1 MRALVADEDVVGDAR
16 PPLHDGRRR
25 RDHGLCRDLDEVG
38 RRLGELAALRGRRL
52 DAPQRARASARP
64 RGLVVLDGRGVR
76 RGVRLLVGEAVLVH
90 RPWGVP
96 GLLGRVVV
104 VVGAVWCLL
113 GRVVVAVLPGGVLGV
128 ERRFALELVVVV
140 HRCCYFVRRCS
151 CMQPDKVTSEQLLPC
166 APRLLYER
174 QTRAAMEVPINSICN
189 VSCSDVAK
197 PRCDGPA
204 AAAAR
209 PP

>member
-25 RDHGLCRDLDEVG
+25 RDHGLRRDLDEVG

-52 DAPQRARASARP
+52 DAPQRARAPARP

-113 GRVVVAVLPGGVLGV
+113 GRVVVAVLPGGVLSV

-151 CMQPDKVTSEQLLPC
+151 CMQHKRAIASRGRHGCYVRQNGSDDECQSV
-166 APRLLYER
+166 RLQSLCLR
-174 QTRAAMEVPINSICN
+174 NLCR
-189 VSCSDVAK
+189 
-197 PRCDGPA
+197 
-204 AAAAR
+204 
-209 PP
+209 

>member
-25 RDHGLCRDLDEVG
+25 RDHGLRRDLDEVG

-52 DAPQRARASARP
+52 DAPQRARAPARA
-64 RGLVVLDGRGVR
+64 RGLVVFHGRGVR
-76 RGVRLLVGEAVLVH
+76 RGVRLLVREAVLVH
-90 RPWGVP
+90 PPRRVP
-96 GLLGRVVV
+96 GLLGRVVVVV

-113 GRVVVAVLPGGVLGV
+113 GRVVVAVFPGGVLGV

-151 CMQPDKVTSEQLLPC
+151 CMQHKRAIASRRRHGYVRQNGSDDECQSV
-166 APRLLYER
+166 RLQSFCLR
-174 QTRAAMEVPINSICN
+174 NIC
-189 VSCSDVAK
+189 
-197 PRCDGPA
+197 R
-204 AAAAR
+204 
-209 PP
+209 

>member
-25 RDHGLCRDLDEVG
+25 RDHGLRRDLDEVG

-52 DAPQRARASARP
+52 DAPQRARAPARP
-64 RGLVVLDGRGVR
+64 RGLVVFHGRGVR
-76 RGVRLLVGEAVLVH
+76 RVRLLVREAVLVH
-90 RPWGVP
+90 RPRRVP
-96 GLLGRVVV
+96 GLLGRVVVVV

-151 CMQPDKVTSEQLLPC
+151 CMQHKRAIASRGRHGCYVRHNGGDDECQSV
-166 APRLLYER
+166 RL
-174 QTRAAMEVPINSICN
+174 QS
-189 VSCSDVAK
+189 SCL
-197 PRCDGPA
+197 RNLC
-204 AAAAR
+204 R
-209 PP
+209 

>member
-25 RDHGLCRDLDEVG
+25 RDHGLRRDLDEVG

-52 DAPQRARASARP
+52 DAPQRARAPARA
-64 RGLVVLDGRGVR
+64 RGLVVFHGRGVR
-76 RGVRLLVGEAVLVH
+76 RDVRLLVREAVLVH
-90 RPWGVP
+90 RPWRVP
-96 GLLGRVVV
+96 GLLGRVVVV

-151 CMQPDKVTSEQLLPC
+151 CMQHKRAIASCGRHGCYV
-166 APRLLYER
+166 R
-174 QTRAAMEVPINSICN
+174 QTRAAMEVPINSMQN

-197 PRCDGPA
+197 PRCGGPA
-204 AAAAR
+204 AAAC
-209 PP
+209 

>member
-25 RDHGLCRDLDEVG
+25 RDHGLRRDLDEVG

-52 DAPQRARASARP
+52 DAPQRARAPARP

-76 RGVRLLVGEAVLVH
+76 RGIRLLVREAVLVH

-151 CMQPDKVTSEQLLPC
+151 CMQHK
-166 APRLLYER
+166 
-174 QTRAAMEVPINSICN
+174 RAIASRGRHGCYV
-189 VSCSDVAK
+189 
-197 PRCDGPA
+197 R
-204 AAAAR
+204 
-209 PP
+209 

>member
-25 RDHGLCRDLDEVG
+25 RDHGLRRDLDEVG

-52 DAPQRARASARP
+52 DAPQRARAPARA
-64 RGLVVLDGRGVR
+64 RGLVVFHGRGVR
-76 RGVRLLVGEAVLVH
+76 RCIRLLVREAVLVH
-90 RPWGVP
+90 RPWRVP
-96 GLLGRVVV
+96 GLLGRVVVV

-151 CMQPDKVTSEQLLPC
+151 CCMQRAIASRV
-166 APRLLYER
+166 PRLLYLSTNAR
-174 QTRAAMEVPINSICN
+174 
-189 VSCSDVAK
+189 SDGSANQYYSQRIVQ
-197 PRCDGPA
+197 
-204 AAAAR
+204 
-209 PP
+209 